1 MFRASYAKKALAILM
16 TLALLASCLAVA
28 GVSAAS
34 AQDYYYQFGGTN
46 KWNVDETSYHSSYW
60 SQPSNAPVNKGGGAS
75 AKIVQAADNPT
86 GSGYAMEMA
95 YAANLDG
102 TTNTQCYSVFSL
114 PNTTGA
120 TRDGRSTSQTIHL
133 LKGTLYEITVQYK
146 VVNFVSAADL
156 YVTIGMGN
164 LNDGSKTLPTNNAV
178 LTNITEAT
186 DGWVTKTA
194 YFANTDKNGAYIV
207 LKMQDDTNRAGTNI
221 QIGSIKIQP
230 IDPVSYTM
238 DLNYGGRTPST
249 MQAVAG
255 QTIANVVSD
264 PVRLHGYTFLG
275 WFTQADGGEQVTEFP
290 AASTTLYAHW
300 QAPAEPLYELT
311 FNANGGTLIGDPT
324 EEYLAGETI
333 TQKAVRS
340 GYDFLGWQ
348 NAAGETVAVAPAEAT
363 ALTAAWQKLGNYS
376 PLDGLQSFETVS
388 IGDLT
393 FNTNKPLELST
404 EENHTFAGGI
414 SLKRNIVMGD
424 NGQRS
429 RPRLL
434 LGDVTPGKSY
444 TVSFWAKSAKAEPTG
459 CTGDFKFWLGTYDK
473 STLADK
479 ISAEAWSPTGN
490 VDTHTLQPLSNVSS
504 GSLSSDNGISNVQL
518 SNDLPTEWTRY
529 AVTIDSVTAHKGA
542 AENCLVLGYTDNVSA
557 WGVGPDNWTNTLY
570 IDDIQIAETSTL
582 DQDVHTYEAKAL
594 GTEAVAGTE
603 NARTVTYDVM
613 NHTFGFGGA
622 GHTVK
627 IDLAQQST
635 GCTALYNAD
644 GTILELEGGSIYE
657 LSAWVYSETPATVK
671 VYARAAASTENEAWF
686 GASSAQLAEKEVNL
700 PGNQWTKVDLQA
712 VVPMGEDYTA
722 LALGVDKGTSATEA
736 VYLDDTSF
744 TTSHP
749 IQDYEKVAKEEV
761 IGRGAAL
768 ATDRNHTEG
777 GQNSLKL
784 TLSGTAK
791 AERTYSVLNALGGY
805 IAVKKSDTNGKMAYF
820 YVYNPDDEA
829 KTVSFAFGASPKEDP
844 STVPAFVINEISDS
858 VTTIT
863 LRGKAWTPVL
873 VGTNSGIPVSGSN
886 TKSYVMLSVWGATGD
901 LYIDDV
907 KFDNYKTAAM
917 DPMIQSFERT
927 TVGSDL
933 SLQQDG
939 STMVVLDQNHTTN
952 GARSLQVVSTGS
964 TIPQLNVTNGA
975 GTGIRIEAGQK
986 VKYMLSFWVYAP
998 EDMTASYWVCA
1009 TDGTAAFT
1017 TDEQIA
1023 AAKLYERK
1031 NAQLTAG
1038 WNNVEISFDNPVY
1051 GGLLRLGIRADDAQK
1066 ILYLDDLMVRAEREK
1081 GYDPNATVQD
1091 FENFNVGDG
1100 NGNHGDLKFIL
1111 KGNGAVSGNFSH
1123 ASLSSQS
1130 LRLETISWGG
1140 TNRNQFL
1147 MVDPTNG
1154 QLMEFIKG
1162 GDYLVSFWVY
1172 MDGGDSYNQSG
1183 TMKLN
1188 YWICGTDDPTK
1199 ALDNKGGAEYDVG
1212 GNENN
1217 ITVDCGTWTR
1227 VTTTF
1232 TAKNGKYMV
1241 MGISDNS
1248 TGNAGTV
1255 FYVDDIEFSKPQQLK
1270 VRYHIT
1276 GGATLGQDALQ
1287 SGMTRT
1293 DLANETIIEV
1303 DAMADTQLSTLK
1315 QLTTDP
1321 YREGYQMTGWYTSPS
1336 CEESTL
1342 FDLTTDTVKGKEG
1355 DVVDLYTGWKKWEE
1369 NKPSEDTE
1377 REEEI
1382 KYRDVIEWVKNWIGD
1397 DVEDPTLE
1405 AGDRPEVEGADP
1417 VSAKPKP
1424 DKNKDDGQTDGMA
1437 TWLIIVIVVAA
1448 VAVVGGGAGLALVLL
1463 KKKKA

>member
-34 AQDYYYQFGGTN
+34 AKGTWDCEAPTSSRTWKTTGDSSDNTLRTNYSMKLATGVEGAHSGTGVAVAKYEANGTN
-46 KWNVDETSYHSSYW
+46 ATDPNYTQTAAGRLAIGTSSQNLTYGKFYRVVFWYKIKSITTDTKINLVVASRNWASTQGGFNTNVADPQFFEAAALKTTDATDEWVKADVVFKNDNNNKTNGCGLHVAV
-60 SQPSNAPVNKGGGAS
+60 QP
-75 AKIVQAADNPT
+75 
-86 GSGYAMEMA
+86 E
-95 YAANLDG
+95 DG
-102 TTNTQCYSVFSL
+102 TKSAGTEVWMDDFEYYELEDGDFVTL
-114 PNTTGA
+114 TLEPNYTGA
-120 TRDGRSTSQTIHL
+120 TAT
-133 LKGTLYEITVQYK
+133 TVQ
-146 VVNFVSAADL
+146 SLA
-156 YVTIGMGN
+156 GN
-164 LNDGSKTLPTNNAV
+164 PITNTL
-178 LTNITEAT
+178 
-186 DGWVTKTA
+186 
-194 YFANTDKNGAYIV
+194 
-207 LKMQDDTNRAGTNI
+207 
-221 QIGSIKIQP
+221 S
-230 IDPVSYTM
+230 
-238 DLNYGGRTPST
+238 
-249 MQAVAG
+249 
-255 QTIANVVSD
+255 
-264 PVRLHGYTFLG
+264 RLHGYTFLG
-275 WFTQADGGEQVTEFP
+275 WFTEADGGEQVTVFP

-300 QAPAEPLYELT
+300 QAPAEPLYMLT
-311 FNANGGTLIGDPT
+311 FDAGSGTLIGDAA

-340 GYDFLGWQ
+340 GYDFLGWR
-348 NAAGETVAVAPAEAT
+348 NAAGETVTVAPAEAT
-363 ALTAAWQKLGNYS
+363 ALTAEWQKLGSYS
-376 PLDGLQSFETVS
+376 PLDGLQSFETAAIS
-388 IGDLT
+388 DLT
-393 FNTNKPLELST
+393 FNTNRPLELST
-404 EENHTFAGGI
+404 EENHTFAGGT
-414 SLKRNIVMGD
+414 SLKRSVSGGE
-424 NGQRS
+424 NGQRA

-444 TVSFWAKSAKAEPTG
+444 TISFWAKSAKAEPDG
-459 CTGDFKFWLGTYDK
+459 CKLDFKFWLGTYDK

-529 AVTIDSVTAHKGA
+529 TVTIDSVTAHKDA

-557 WGVGPDNWTNTLY
+557 AGIGPDNWTNTLY
-570 IDDIQIAETSTL
+570 IDDIQMVETSTL
-582 DQDVHTYEAKAL
+582 NQDVHTYEAKEL

-603 NARTVTYDVM
+603 NARTVTYEVM
-613 NHTFGFGGA
+613 NHTFGLGGA

-627 IDLAQQST
+627 IDLSQQST

-744 TTSHP
+744 TTTHP

-768 ATDRNHTEG
+768 ATDHNHTEG

-805 IAVKKSDTNGKMAYF
+805 IAVKKNDTNGKMAYF

-863 LRGKAWTPVL
+863 LRGKTWTPVL
-873 VGTNSGIPVSGSN
+873 VGSNSGIPVSGSN

-907 KFDNYKTAAM
+907 KFDDYKTASM

-952 GARSLQVVSTGS
+952 GVRSLQVVSTGS
-964 TIPQLNVTNGA
+964 TVPQLNVTNGS

-986 VKYMLSFWVYAP
+986 VKYTLSFWVYAP

-1009 TDGTAAFT
+1009 TDETAAFT

-1023 AAKLYERK
+1023 AAKLYESK

-1066 ILYLDDLMVRAEREK
+1066 VLYLDDLMVRAEREK

-1123 ASLSSQS
+1123 SPLSSQS

-1154 QLMEFIKG
+1154 QLLEFIKG

-1199 ALDNKGGAEYDVG
+1199 ALENKSGAEFDVG

-1217 ITVDCGTWTR
+1217 ITVECGTWTR

-1276 GGATLGQDALQ
+1276 GGATLEQDALQ

-1342 FDLTTDTVKGKEG
+1342 FDLTTDVIKGKEG
-1355 DVVDLYTGWKKWEE
+1355 DVIDLYTGWKKWEE
-1369 NKPSEDTE
+1369 NKPSEDTDH
-1377 REEEI
+1377 EEEI

-1405 AGDRPEVEGADP
+1405 AGDRPEVEDADP
-1417 VSAKPKP
+1417 VSTKPKTDK
-1424 DKNKDDGQTDGMA
+1424 DKNDEQTDGMA

-1463 KKKKA
+1463 KKKKV

>member
-34 AQDYYYQFGGTN
+34 AKGT
-46 KWNVDETSYHSSYW
+46 WDCEAPTSARTWRDSGD
-60 SQPSNAPVNKGGGAS
+60 PSDNRIGGGYSMKLATGVDGAHS
-75 AKIVQAADNPT
+75 GTGVAVAKYETNGTAKADPNYSRTAAGRLAINT
-86 GSGYAMEMA
+86 GSQNLTYGKSYRVVFWYKIKSIAVDTKINLIVASRNWARSDFNRNVADPQIFE
-95 YAANLDG
+95 AATLKTTDATDEWVKADVIFKNDNNNKTNNCGLHIAVQPVDG
-102 TTNTQCYSVFSL
+102 TKDAGTEIWMDDFEYYELGDNDFVTL
-114 PNTTGA
+114 TLEPNYTGA
-120 TRDGRSTSQTIHL
+120 TAT
-133 LKGTLYEITVQYK
+133 TVQ
-146 VVNFVSAADL
+146 SLAGDPITA
-156 YVTIGMGN
+156 
-164 LNDGSKTLPTNNAV
+164 TL
-178 LTNITEAT
+178 
-186 DGWVTKTA
+186 
-194 YFANTDKNGAYIV
+194 
-207 LKMQDDTNRAGTNI
+207 
-221 QIGSIKIQP
+221 S
-230 IDPVSYTM
+230 
-238 DLNYGGRTPST
+238 
-249 MQAVAG
+249 
-255 QTIANVVSD
+255 
-264 PVRLHGYTFLG
+264 RLHGYTFLG

-348 NAAGETVAVAPAEAT
+348 NAAGETVTVAPAEAT

-393 FNTNKPLELST
+393 FDSKRALELTT
-404 EENHTFAGGI
+404 EENHTFAGST
-414 SLKRNIVMGD
+414 SLKRNIVGGD
-424 NGQRS
+424 NGQRT

-444 TVSFWAKSAKAEPTG
+444 TVSFWVKSAKAEPETLSIKQN
-459 CTGDFKFWLGTYDK
+459 FNFYLATYDK
-473 STLADK
+473 STL
-479 ISAEAWSPTGN
+479 
-490 VDTHTLQPLSNVSS
+490 DTQINNEDGWGDSHKACHTVQSLSNINCGVL
-504 GSLSSDNGISNVQL
+504 GATNGVGNATLSDY
-518 SNDLPTEWTRY
+518 LPTEWTQY
-529 AVTIDSVTAHKGA
+529 TVTIDSVTAHKGA

-557 WGVGPDNWTNTLY
+557 AGVGPADWTNTLY
-570 IDDIQIAETSTL
+570 IDDIQMVETSTL
-582 DQDVHTYEAKAL
+582 DQNVHTYEAKEL

-603 NARTVTYDVM
+603 NARTVTYEVM

-644 GTILELEGGSIYE
+644 GTILELEGGSSYE

-722 LALGVDKGTSATEA
+722 LALGVDKDTSATEA

-744 TTSHP
+744 TTTHP

-768 ATDRNHTEG
+768 ATDHNHTEG

-805 IAVKKSDTNGKMAYF
+805 IAVKKNDTNGKMAYF

-844 STVPAFVINEISDS
+844 SSVQAFVINEISDS

-863 LRGKAWTPVL
+863 LRGKTWTPVL
-873 VGTNSGIPVSGSN
+873 VGSNSGIPVSSSN

-907 KFDNYKTAAM
+907 KFDNYKTASM

-952 GARSLQVVSTGS
+952 GARSLQLVSTGS
-964 TIPQLNVTNGA
+964 TIPQLNVTNGS

-986 VKYMLSFWVYAP
+986 VKYTLSFWVYAP

-1009 TDGTAAFT
+1009 TDETAAFT

-1023 AAKLYERK
+1023 AAKLYESK

-1066 ILYLDDLMVRAEREK
+1066 ILYLDDLMLRAKREK

-1123 ASLSSQS
+1123 APLSSQS

-1199 ALDNKGGAEYDVG
+1199 ALDNKGGAEYDIG

-1248 TGNAGTV
+1248 TGYAGTV